1 MRFPSALYLF
11 LSIVPQPH
19 SPPTP
24 AGNVESFAGLI
35 SPAPVALGLPQL
47 TSDPVLTRFPAR
59 AVSSASAFDTSAP
72 PGSAVSSALD
82 LPNGVT
88 PGTFHLRDAAPDPS
102 GVCQGLEEDLDITGP
117 GERQQPSH
125 CTDFVLQRIYRCSNN
140 VLRDEPPHRSDSR
153 TSPYSLGVAWLIN
166 GIFRAVINACV
177 PGSDARGS

>member
-1 MRFPSALYLF
+1 MRFPSVLYLF
-11 LSIVPQPH
+11 PSIVPLPQ

-24 AGNVESFAGLI
+24 ARDVESFAGLL
-35 SPAPVALGLPQL
+35 SPTPVALGLPQL
-47 TSDPVLTRFPAR
+47 TSDPVLTCFSAR
-59 AVSSASAFDTSAP
+59 AVSSASAFDTSAL
-72 PGSAVSSALD
+72 PGSAVSSTLN
-82 LPNGVT
+82 LPNSVT
-88 PGTFHLRDAAPDPS
+88 GTVHLRDATPDPS
-102 GVCQGLEEDLDITGP
+102 GVCQGLDEDLDITGL

-125 CTDFVLQRIYRCSNN
+125 GTDFILQRIYRCSNN